1 MKVYISGKIGEEV
14 ISEATRKK
22 FAKAEEMLKANG
34 YEVFNPCDEKW
45 QATLRRDY
53 EKEKLSPGS
62 LLLQG
67 KFPDFYAYALLR
79 DLMVLSTKD
88 AVYMLA
94 DWKRSEGATAEY
106 HFALATGKK
115 ILFQVEDHAFDYLKG
130 KFFVKSDAGQLDEH
144 LMKAPWNEALN
155 QYIHDNI
162 NEIWL
167 PL

>member
-22 FAKAEEMLKANG
+22 FAKAEEMLKAKG
-34 YEVFNPCDEKW
+34 YEVFNPCDERW
-45 QATLRRDY
+45 QNTLKREYANDQYVNSAWLIGEFPEFYDY
-53 EKEKLSPGS
+53 V
-62 LLLQG
+62 
-67 KFPDFYAYALLR
+67 LLR

-130 KFFVKSDAGQLDEH
+130 EFFVKSDAGQLDEH

>member
-14 ISEATRKK
+14 ISEATRQK
-22 FAKAEEMLKANG
+22 FAKAEGLLRARW
-34 YEVFNPCDEKW
+34 YEVFNPCDERW
-45 QATLRRDY
+45 QNTLKREY
-53 EKEKLSPGS
+53 ENDKYVKSPW
-62 LLLQG
+62 LTG
-67 KFPDFYAYALLR
+67 KFPEFYDYVLLR

-115 ILFQVEDHAFDYLKG
+115 ILFQEFFHGVDFLELEFVEKVNSGVIEFCPGKSFDKVREDWC
-130 KFFVKSDAGQLDEH
+130 VK
-144 LMKAPWNEALN
+144 
-155 QYIHDNI
+155 NI
-162 NEIWL
+162 DSVWL